1 MSTQVVDILLV
12 EDDPGDAELTI
23 RTLRKQ
29 SMDNHLVHIND
40 GQAALDFVFG
50 APATGMICMPRV
62 ILLDLKL
69 PRVDGIEVLRR
80 LKSDPVTRNIPVVIL
95 SSSSQGRDMQECY
108 NLGVNSYVVKPLEFE
123 RFKKVVSELGNY
135 WLLTN
140 QTCSR

>member
-40 GQAALDFVFG
+40 GQAALDSVFG